1 MKKTQIQ
8 LHRGILSKTRYI
20 KMEQAQ
26 NIIGYYKTPFM
37 TYYPVCNK
45 NDTTGVTYGTGT
57 AYTSRAHEF
66 IPGF

>member
-1 MKKTQIQ
+1 
-8 LHRGILSKTRYI
+8 
-20 KMEQAQ
+20 MEQAQ